1 MAAELASA
9 ASAYQELAV
18 SRSGTDDA
26 IVTLCFNRP
35 KEVRRKSHTG
45 SVGSVRNVM
54 APVLLRHW
62 RGLAPCARLRVLGS
76 VLACCMCFPTV
87 SSGSV

>member
-35 KEVRRKSHTG
+35 KEVRRKPRSCAAFRAAPATRSVTG
-45 SVGSVRNVM
+45 VV
-54 APVLLRHW
+54 
-62 RGLAPCARLRVLGS
+62 RLRVLGS

>member
-35 KEVRRKSHTG
+35 KEVRRKSHAVLPRAAPG
-45 SVGSVRNVM
+45 VVR
-54 APVLLRHW
+54 LR
-62 RGLAPCARLRVLGS
+62 GLRVLGS